1 MGGNEVLER
10 IWHSEERMLPGV
22 AFSDSFPSTEQEK
35 LAGAGVKLPG
45 VRYERVVGCQKT
57 FLIPV
62 L

>member
-1 MGGNEVLER
+1 M
-10 IWHSEERMLPGV
+10 

-35 LAGAGVKLPG
+35 LAGAGVMLPG
-45 VRYERVVGCQKT
+45 VRYARVVGCQKT